1 MSEISFLRDNSA
13 ASLGIEDLDDV
24 MEIKF
29 DYEVTGP
36 STPPDPKPCRPNE
49 AKPRQA

>member
-36 STPPDPKPCRPNE
+36 SRPRPNPCRPNE